1 MIEGLYCPKCGDEAL
16 HKSGRTTNQGAIK
29 QNYMCWTC
37 KKRTTTPRKPDEEVE
52 MRASVPKSKRYIVTA
67 AQNATPINDNVWN
80 SLKQCAKHYD
90 AEIIVIPGRYKNP
103 TSFFSD
109 KERGEQWW
117 DDKVMPYLV
126 KGTINL
132 GNMLVILGNVKIAW
146 AAMNPLTSLESLTK
160 DKSGI
165 VGHSRLALKSIAT
178 PNHKHPKIMYTTG
191 AVTQANFTDSKQGKI
206 AEFNHSYGGLI
217 VEVAENRFHVRQ
229 LVCMANGSFCDID
242 KEFTPDGVRD
252 APRPMSLTMGDSHWI
267 KMNPDVY
274 EATFKDMIPTLKPH
288 HLIWHD
294 LYDQFTRNHHTI
306 DNFVSRFAKLG
317 LDEDDVK
324 VEVDTTLQGLVDHT
338 PDDCLSVVVSSNH
351 DRALQTWL
359 LKSDFKKD
367 IKNAKFYIDLTSKLF
382 SHMEANN
389 YKSIDPFVLYGRDF
403 VGDNPNIKFL
413 EPDESFM
420 LCDVEF
426 CMHGDRGANGSRGSA
441 QGLSKIGVK
450 SIIGHSHTASIVGG
464 CWQVGT
470 STAQLEYSVGSP
482 SSWSNTHCL
491 QSYNGKR
498 SLITI
503 ISGKWRL

>member
-1 MIEGLYCPKCGDEAL
+1 MSKEELFCPSCGCN
-16 HKSGRTTNQGAIK
+16 KMSKWGKTTNQGAIK
-29 QNYMCWTC
+29 QRWKCYDCGR
-37 KKRTTTPRKPDEEVE
+37 RTTTPRKPDAEVP
-52 MRASVPKSKRYIVTA
+52 MRSSVRKSKRYIVTA

-103 TSFFSD
+103 TSVWADESHD
-109 KERGEQWW
+109 WW
-117 DDKVMPYLV
+117 DAKVMPYLV

-206 AEFNHSYGGLI
+206 AEFNHSFGGLI

-229 LVCMANGSFCDID
+229 LVCMANGSFCDLD
-242 KEFTPDGVRD
+242 KEFTPDSVRD
-252 APRPMSLTMGDSHWI
+252 APRPIAVIMGDTHWI
-267 KMNPDVY
+267 KIDPEVY
-274 EATFKDMIPTLKPH
+274 KATFKDMLPKLKPH

-294 LYDQFTRNHHTI
+294 LFDMHRRNHHTI
-306 DNFVSRFAKLG
+306 DNHISRFAKLG

-324 VEVDTTLQGLVDHT
+324 EEVDITLQGLMDHT

-367 IKNAKFYIDLTSKLF
+367 IKNAKFYVDLTSKLF
-382 SHMEANN
+382 NHMAANN
-389 YKSIDPFVLYGRDF
+389 YENIDPFVLYGRDF
-403 VGDNPNIKFL
+403 VGDKPNIKFL
-413 EPDESFM
+413 DPDESFM
-420 LCDVEF
+420 ICDVELS
-426 CMHGDRGANGSRGSA
+426 MHGDKGSSGSRGSA
-441 QGLSKIGVK
+441 QNLSKIGVK
-450 SIIGHSHTASIVGG
+450 SVIGHSHTASIIGG

-470 STAQLEYSVGSP
+470 STAALEYSVGSP
-482 SSWSNTHCL
+482 SSWSNTHCI
-491 QSYNGKR
+491 QYYNGKR
-498 SLITI
+498 TLVTI
-503 ISGKWRL
+503 IKGKWKL

>member
-1 MIEGLYCPKCGDEAL
+1 MSIEGYLCPKCGAEDMHRAG
-16 HKSGRTTNQGAIK
+16 KTTNQGAVK
-29 QNYMCWTC
+29 QNYRCWAC
-37 KKRTTTPRKPDEEVE
+37 KSRTTKPRKPDAEVE
-52 MRASVPKSKRYIVTA
+52 MRTSVPKSKRYIVTA
-67 AQNATPINDNVWN
+67 AQNATPLNDNVWN

-90 AEIIVIPGRYKNP
+90 AELIVIPGRYKNP
-103 TSFFSD
+103 TSVWADESHD
-109 KERGEQWW
+109 WW
-117 DDKVMPYLV
+117 DAKVMPYLV

-132 GNMLVILGNVKIAW
+132 GNMLVILGNVKIQW
-146 AAMNPLTSLESLTK
+146 WAMNPLTSLESLTK

-191 AVTQANFTDSKQGKI
+191 AITQPNFTDSKQGKI

-217 VEVAENRFHVRQ
+217 VEIAEDRFHVRQ
-229 LVCMANGSFCDID
+229 LVCMANGSFCDLD

-252 APRPMSLTMGDSHWI
+252 APRPMTLVMGDTHWV
-267 KMNPDVY
+267 KMDADVY
-274 EATFKDMIPTLKPH
+274 KATFKSMLPALKPH
-288 HLIWHD
+288 YLIWHD

-367 IKNAKFYIDLTSKLF
+367 IKNAKFYVDLTSKMF
-382 SHMEANN
+382 GHMKANN
-389 YKSIDPFVLYGRDF
+389 YESIDPFVLYGRDF

-413 EPDESFM
+413 NPDESFM
-420 LCDVEF
+420 LCGVEF
-426 CMHGDRGANGSRGSA
+426 SMHGDRGANGSRGSA
-441 QGLSKIGVK
+441 QGLSKINVK
-450 SIIGHSHTASIVGG
+450 SVIGHSHTASIVGG

-491 QSYNGKR
+491 QYYNGKR
-498 SLITI
+498 TLLTI
-503 ISGKWRL
+503 INGRWKL